1 MYTYSI
7 AIYNDN
13 EQWEYMCSVSHRAH
27 LSAVLPHRPIGL
39 RVGLWATILAW
50 PLGPLVLRSYAGTV
64 RDLLQL
70 SND

>member
-27 LSAVLPHRPIGL
+27 LSAVLPHRSKGCESACGPRFSPGH
-39 RVGLWATILAW
+39 
-50 PLGPLVLRSYAGTV
+50 LGPLSCVATQARCVIYSC
-64 RDLLQL
+64 
-70 SND
+70 